1 MTMWGPFHPFQTHL
15 RTRNNQPWSVAL
27 LFDSPEKSHG
37 APQPTQHLP
46 PPCLFFV
53 VGVCVPLFFSVLSG
67 GGTRFPSEARRC
79 STRFDRSG
87 RDGGVARAP
96 RSICGFS
103 TTHPSRPEVVG
114 VVVGGG
120 DVW

>member
-53 VGVCVPLFFSVLSG
+53 VGVCVPLFFSVLSSSQRAVHQFVLSRG
-67 GGTRFPSEARRC
+67 RLTRVQCAGCQGLTVLVLRHGLRM
-79 STRFDRSG
+79 
-87 RDGGVARAP
+87 
-96 RSICGFS
+96 
-103 TTHPSRPEVVG
+103 
-114 VVVGGG
+114 
-120 DVW
+120 